1 MYTAREF
8 GGEEA
13 LTVGLVSQLSDTKEQ
28 LIEQGLELAK
38 LIASKSPVAVQGS
51 KALLDF
57 SRDRPVDDGLKYTAA
72 WNAAMVLSDD
82 VKNVSGR
89 CRYRLEYC

>member
-1 MYTAREF
+1 MK
-8 GGEEA
+8 
-13 LTVGLVSQLSDTKEQ
+13 VGLVSEIADTKEQ
-28 LIEQGLELAK
+28 LIEQGLKLAT

-57 SRDRPVDDGLKYTAA
+57 SRDRPVEDGLKYTAA

-82 VKNVSGR
+82 VKNVSYWNR
-89 CRYRLEYC
+89 DSLEYC